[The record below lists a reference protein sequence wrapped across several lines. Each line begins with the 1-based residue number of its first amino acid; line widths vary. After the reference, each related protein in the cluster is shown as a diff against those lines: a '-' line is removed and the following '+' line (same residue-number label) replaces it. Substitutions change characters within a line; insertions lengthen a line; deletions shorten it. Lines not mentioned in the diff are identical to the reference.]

1 MLLLTLLTTVMVCPS
16 SQRSFRT
23 PSLPLPT
30 AACMIVSPYYKRQHN
45 KNIRSNVHDKIYFS
59 VFSVLSINYNKC
71 I

>member
-23 PSLPLPT
+23 PSSPLDA
-30 AACMIVSPYYKRQHN
+30 AACMIVSPSYKRQQN
-45 KNIRSNVHDKIYFS
+45 KNIRSNVHDKIYFG
-59 VFSVLSINYNKC
+59 VFSILIINNNKC